1 MNRYHRWFNA
11 AVESGSPDLPPG
23 KVLLLDEYTLALA
36 SLSLSTKS
44 TECPR
49 RLRDILLPA
58 YAILHPNANAN
69 ANCTSSKSRDLA
81 QAQAEAPLTYP
92 SHKYDTLRQTLVQ
105 AELILLRALGF
116 ATYVQTPYEFLPRLV
131 GKVVNTRIYG
141 GGGGW
146 GGGENGNI
154 NSSSSSSC
162 GMEDWESYTPAEAEE
177 CGVVG
182 LMQTGLGRRSKA
194 WVERAVREYVLV
206 NWYTMRTVAV
216 ACVWLA
222 MKESGWSLQDALTQ
236 EQGKGQGQGQGQG
249 KSRSKEAGGHRDG
262 DGNTEGR
269 TEKGTVSEWVEQ
281 LSSGKVD
288 PDDFW
293 EAIAVLESNGRGQPP
308 ASRTAA
314 P

>member
-58 YAILHPNANAN
+58 YTILHPNANAN
-69 ANCTSSKSRDLA
+69 ANANCNSKSRDLT

-116 ATYVQTPYEFLPRLV
+116 AMYVQTPYEFLPRLV

-146 GGGENGNI
+146 EGGDNGNI
-154 NSSSSSSC
+154 SNNSSSHC

-182 LMQTGLGRRSKA
+182 LMQTGLGRRSRA

-222 MKESGWSLQDALTQ
+222 MKEVGWSLQDALMQ
-236 EQGKGQGQGQGQG
+236 EQGKVQGQGHGQSG
-249 KSRSKEAGGHRDG
+249 GKEAGGHRDS
-262 DGNTEGR
+262 DGNTEGWTDKR
-269 TEKGTVSEWVEQ
+269 AVGEWVEQ

-288 PDDFW
+288 PGDFW
-293 EAIAVLESNGRGQPP
+293 EAIAVLESNGRGKPP

-314 P
+314 L